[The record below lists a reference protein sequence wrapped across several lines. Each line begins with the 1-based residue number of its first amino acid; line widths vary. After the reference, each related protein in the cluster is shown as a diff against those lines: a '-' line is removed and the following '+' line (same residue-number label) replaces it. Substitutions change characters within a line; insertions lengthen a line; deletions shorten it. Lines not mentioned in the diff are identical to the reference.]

1 MFCNNVFRGQ
11 SEYNFAGVQC
21 EQKKKKEKKVAGR
34 YLSIQETDSKD
45 GFLFQAAGS

>member
-1 MFCNNVFRGQ
+1 MFFGGRVNTILQVYSVN
-11 SEYNFAGVQC
+11 
-21 EQKKKKEKKVAGR
+21 KKKKEKKVAGR

>member
-21 EQKKKKEKKVAGR
+21 EQKKKKKKRLLVD
-34 YLSIQETDSKD
+34 I
-45 GFLFQAAGS
+45 

>member
-1 MFCNNVFRGQ
+1 MFCNYVFGGQ

-21 EQKKKKEKKVAGR
+21 EQKGKKKKVAGR

>member
-1 MFCNNVFRGQ
+1 MFFGGKVNTILQVYSVNK
-11 SEYNFAGVQC
+11 
-21 EQKKKKEKKVAGR
+21 KKKKEKKVAGR

>member
-21 EQKKKKEKKVAGR
+21 EQKEKKVAGR